1 MSKLSFNIATNP
13 ETPGETQP
21 ATRNP
26 PPQGQQISIELV
38 KKSSIGF
45 SIFDNSAEIE
55 KKVKPS
61 KKQEETE
68 SKCPKIEKRATTP
81 LSFDFPEQRRF
92 PEIFRRK
99 SKHF

>member
-1 MSKLSFNIATNP
+1 MSKLSFKIP
-13 ETPGETQP
+13 ESPGEIQP
-21 ATRNP
+21 ITHDP
-26 PPQGQQISIELV
+26 PPQVPQISIV
-38 KKSSIGF
+38 IRKKSSIGF
-45 SIFDNSAEIE
+45 SLFDNSAELE